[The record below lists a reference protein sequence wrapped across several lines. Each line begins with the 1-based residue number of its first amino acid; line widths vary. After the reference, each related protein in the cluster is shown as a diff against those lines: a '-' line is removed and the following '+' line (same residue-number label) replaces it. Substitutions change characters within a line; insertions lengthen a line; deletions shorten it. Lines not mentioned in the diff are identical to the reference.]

1 VGSRVTWFVLALF
14 GAVMQAGQFVVV
26 KAWMRHVPPLVLIF
40 WTQTIGVIVWLT
52 YFAISGASFRVPP
65 SAYPWVLASTLL
77 AATMSY
83 LLVRATARG
92 DISIVG
98 PVLATSPVF
107 AILPDYLMSGSL
119 PRGFGWLG
127 IALSV
132 AGTVALSRTPHG
144 RFAPRELFH
153 REDAL
158 CTLAA
163 SIVLG
168 VLSGVDRRAALDIGV
183 SSYLLA
189 LHATMWTGCAILI
202 GLRQRRAFVAAL
214 APARLAPILLH
225 AVFVLAGAVLLMN
238 AITMVPASY
247 VNSVRRMGAVFSVM
261 LGSALFDEPALGD
274 RLRGAVMASAGAMLL
289 LLG

>member
-1 VGSRVTWFVLALF
+1 MSWFVLALL
-14 GAVMQAGQFVVV
+14 GAVMQAGQFAVV
-26 KAWMRHVPPLVLIF
+26 KAWTRDIPPVVLIF
-40 WTQTIGVIVWLT
+40 WTQTVGLVAWLV
-52 YFAISGASFRVPP
+52 YFTVSGAAFVVPP
-65 SAYPWVLASTLL
+65 AAYPWVLTSTAL

-83 LLVRATARG
+83 LLVRATAGG

-107 AILPDYLMSGSL
+107 AIVPDYLMSGSL
-119 PRGFGWLG
+119 PRGVGWFG

-132 AGTVALSRTPHG
+132 AGTATLSRTPRG
-144 RFAPRELFH
+144 RFALRELFR

-168 VLSGVDRRAALDIGV
+168 VLSGVDRRAALDLGV
-183 SSYLLA
+183 PSYLLA
-189 LHATMWTGCAILI
+189 LHATMWTGCAILVL
-202 GLRQRRAFVAAL
+202 LRQRRAFAAAL

-225 AVFVLAGAVLLMN
+225 AVFVMAGAVLLMN
-238 AITMVPASY
+238 AITLVPASY

-261 LGSALFDEPALGD
+261 LGSVLFDEPAVGD
-274 RLRGAVMASAGAMLL
+274 RLRGAVMASAGAVLL

>member
-1 VGSRVTWFVLALF
+1 VNWFALALL
-14 GAVMQAGQFVVV
+14 GAVMQAGQFAVV
-26 KAWMRHVPPLVLIF
+26 KAWTRDVPPVVLIF
-40 WTQTIGVIVWLT
+40 WTQTVGLAIWLS
-52 YFAISGASFRVPP
+52 YFAITGAAFRVSPA
-65 SAYPWVLASTLL
+65 AYPWVLASTVL

-83 LLVRATARG
+83 LLVRATAGG

-119 PRGFGWLG
+119 PRGVGWLG

-132 AGTVALSRTPHG
+132 AGTIALSRTAHG
-144 RFAPRELFH
+144 RFAPRALFRRH
-153 REDAL
+153 DAL

-183 SSYLLA
+183 PSYLLA
-189 LHATMWTGCAILI
+189 LHATTWTGCAILVA
-202 GLRQRRAFVAAL
+202 LRQRRAFAAAL
-214 APARLAPILLH
+214 APGRLAPVLLH
-225 AVFVLAGAVLLMN
+225 AVFVTAGAVLLMN

-261 LGSALFDEPALGD
+261 LGSALFDEPAVGD
-274 RLRGAVMASAGAMLL
+274 RLRGALLASAGAVLL

>member
-1 VGSRVTWFVLALF
+1 VNWFVLALF
-14 GAVMQAGQFVVV
+14 GAVMQAGQFAVV
-26 KAWMRHVPPLVLIF
+26 KAWMRDVPPVVLIF
-40 WTQTIGVIVWLT
+40 WTQTVGLVLWAA
-52 YFAISGASFRVPP
+52 YFSVTGATFHVPP
-65 SAYPWVLASTLL
+65 SGYPWVLASTVL

-83 LLVRATARG
+83 LLVRATAGG

-107 AILPDYLMSGSL
+107 AILPDYLMSRSL
-119 PRGFGWLG
+119 PRGVGWLG

-132 AGTVALSRTPHG
+132 AGTIALSRSLRG
-144 RFAPRELFH
+144 RFAPRELFR

-168 VLSGVDRRAALDIGV
+168 VLSGVDRRASLDLGV
-183 SSYLLA
+183 SSYFLA
-189 LHATMWTGCAILI
+189 LHATMWSGCALLVA
-202 GLRQRRAFVAAL
+202 LRYRRAFAAAL

-225 AVFVLAGAVLLMN
+225 AAFVVAGAVLLMN

-261 LGSALFDEPALGD
+261 LGSALFDEPGLTD
-274 RLRGAVMASAGAMLL
+274 RLRGAVLASAGAVLL

>member
-1 VGSRVTWFVLALF
+1 VSWFGLALL
-14 GAVMQAGQFVVV
+14 GAVMQAGQFAVV
-26 KAWMRHVPPLVLIF
+26 KAWLRRVPPLILIF
-40 WTQTIGVIVWLT
+40 WTQAVGLALWLG
-52 YFAISGASFRVPP
+52 YFTVTGAAFVVPP
-65 SAYPWVLASTLL
+65 TAYPWILASTVL

-83 LLVRATARG
+83 LLVRATAAG

-107 AILPDYLMSGSL
+107 AIVPDYLMSGSL
-119 PRGFGWLG
+119 PRGLGWLG

-132 AGTVALSRTPHG
+132 AGTMALSRTPHG
-144 RFAPRELFH
+144 RFALRELFR

-168 VLSGVDRRAALDIGV
+168 VLSGVDRRAARDIGV
-183 SSYLLA
+183 PSYLLA
-189 LHATMWTGCAILI
+189 LHITMWAGCAVLVAV
-202 GLRQRRAFVAAL
+202 RQRRSFAAAL
-214 APARLAPILLH
+214 TPARLAPILLH
-225 AVFVLAGAVLLMN
+225 AVFVVAGAVLLMN

-247 VNSVRRMGAVFSVM
+247 VNSVRRMGAVFSVL
-261 LGSALFDEPALGD
+261 LGSALFDEPAVAH
-274 RLRGAVMASAGAMLL
+274 RLSGAAMASAGAVLL